1 LIFQSAGLSWFYS
14 VTIHRPIPAL
24 QDLIKL
30 SVLRPVPP
38 LRPVC
43 AIGRSPFTHLNYIAP
58 ACPTF
63 ASVIICW
70 PALVLQCSIEFSL
83 NWPTPALQWHPL
95 IGRCQFCN
103 LLLIFQ
109 SAGLSWFYS
118 VSIHRPVLGL
128 QDSIKLSVLWPV
140 PPLRPVCAI
149 GRSPF
154 THLNDIYIAPAC
166 PTFVSAIICQPA
178 LVLQCSIEFSVNQP
192 TPALQ

>member
-1 LIFQSAGLSWFYS
+1 MT
-14 VTIHRPIPAL
+14 VHRPIPAL
-24 QDLIKL
+24 RDSIKL

-63 ASVIICW
+63 ASVIICRL
-70 PALVLQCSIEFSL
+70 ALVLQCSIEFSL

-95 IGRCQFCN
+95 ISQCQFCN

-118 VSIHRPVLGL
+118 VSIHRLVLGL
-128 QDSIKLSVLWPV
+128 QDSIKLSVLQPV
-140 PPLRPVCAI
+140 PPLRAVCAI

-166 PTFVSAIICQPA
+166 PTFVSAIICRLA